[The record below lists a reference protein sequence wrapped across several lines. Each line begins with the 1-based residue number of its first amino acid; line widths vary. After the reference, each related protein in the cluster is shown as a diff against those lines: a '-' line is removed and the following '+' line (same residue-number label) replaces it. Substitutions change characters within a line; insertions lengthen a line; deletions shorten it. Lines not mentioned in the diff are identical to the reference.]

1 MLIDVIKEKR
11 DSLDVLDIL
20 TIVNKRMAD
29 EQRPN
34 GVMATQV
41 PYQNQTLRAKVQLGM
56 KA

>member
-29 EQRPN
+29 EQRSK

>member
-1 MLIDVIKEKR
+1 MLIEVIKENLG
-11 DSLDVLDIL
+11 SLDVLDIL

-29 EQRPN
+29 KQRSN

-56 KA
+56 KV

>member
-1 MLIDVIKEKR
+1 MLIEAFEDNR

-29 EQRPN
+29 EQRSN